1 MDKDKSQ
8 AFGDDFEFE
17 ETSDD
22 FDSIFNNLEQFEDT
36 QEEEPIETAESQT
49 QMEEELAQED
59 LGLENSEVQVEQ
71 TEKRV
76 QTPEENARF
85 AEQRRQSVIDQRVK
99 EELERTKAESL
110 EFKTTQ
116 MLAQMYGVTPE
127 QLYKQIED
135 ARLQQE
141 AQKQG
146 IPIEVAKSLEEYKN
160 ELGTYQQ
167 KLQQLEFQS
176 WASKVD
182 AQETA
187 LKQQYPM
194 LTEDDLYQSK
204 VYLLQTI
211 RNPEMPLEQAVFALH
226 GAKITN
232 TFKDNIRNEVLAE
245 MAGRKKG
252 ALPPQSTTKATTAKT
267 LTQDEI
273 LAARALG
280 ISEEDYLQYK

>member
-22 FDSIFNNLEQFEDT
+22 FDSIFNNLEQFEEK
-36 QEEEPIETAESQT
+36 QEELIEEPQSQI
-49 QMEEELAQED
+49 EEELAQED
-59 LGLENSEVQVEQ
+59 LGLEDPVVEVEQ
-71 TEKRV
+71 PEKRV

-85 AEQRRQSVIDQRVK
+85 AEQRRQSVIEQRVK
-99 EELERTKAESL
+99 EELEKAKAESL
-110 EFKTTQ
+110 EYKTTQ
-116 MLAQMYGVTPE
+116 TLAQMYGVTPE

-146 IPIEVAKSLEEYKN
+146 IPIEVAKSLEQYKN

-176 WASKVD
+176 WATKVD

-194 LTEDDLYQSK
+194 LTDDDLYQSK

-211 RNPEMPLEQAVFALH
+211 RNPDMPLEQAVFALH

-232 TFKDNIRNEVLAE
+232 TFKENIRNEVLAE

-252 ALPPQSTTKATTAKT
+252 SLPPQSTTKATTAKT